1 MSVHDKINMRTRLF
15 AYLEPQQ
22 AWQLIERNLIAL
34 APYYNERLR
43 RQQAEVDEHNRFKSV
58 YGCSRWQYENN
69 IKSN

>member
-15 AYLEPQQ
+15 VYLEPQQ
-22 AWQLIERNLIAL
+22 AWQLIDRNLIAL

-43 RQQAEVDEHNRFKSV
+43 RQQAEVDEYNRFKSV

>member
-1 MSVHDKINMRTRLF
+1 MSIHDKINMRDNLF
-15 AYLEPQQ
+15 YYMPTNQ
-22 AWQLIERNLIAL
+22 AVQLYERNLIAL

-43 RQQAEVDEHNRFKSV
+43 RQQAEVDEYNRFKSV